1 MYIRTR
7 YGREGESRTE
17 GKERREIS
25 RGGKKRGWRD
35 GDGGADGDKTA
46 CLEPASSTADGTGL
60 ADALGTALLACNG
73 GLESGL
79 RSTKRYG
86 GAAKDRSGL
95 RRIIKNSN
103 KGN

>member
-25 RGGKKRGWRD
+25 REGRRERMED

-73 GLESGL
+73 GAGVWTTKHGAL
-79 RSTKRYG
+79 RE
-86 GAAKDRSGL
+86 GL
-95 RRIIKNSN
+95 RRIMKDY
-103 KGN
+103 KE